1 MELVQKTGRFY
12 TRIIMQNIGI
22 FIFIGLLS
30 VLFHTDGWLPNE
42 NMYAISQFA
51 YWYALPC
58 MIAFSGGNYIGGS
71 SGGILSVLSVCGIIT
86 ANPELGI
93 LGAMISGPFGGYL
106 WKRLENLL
114 NKTCH
119 AQTQMLYHNLLLGTT
134 GCLLAGIEYYILSG
148 ISAVFTHIF
157 NGCLHFLV
165 THHMTAFLSIL
176 IEPGKVFFLNN
187 LINHGILL
195 PAGISQAEQYGSS
208 ILFLLETNP
217 GPGLGILLACL
228 VCYRKKKVA
237 RSEYFTAITAEFIG
251 GIHEVYFPVV
261 FSDLRLL
268 FPLILGGV
276 TGSIWFDLMH
286 CGTVTPV
293 SPGSI
298 ITLLL
303 LSEKGTVLYILCGVI
318 LSAAISFFGSLLLL
332 RSKIREIQEEPCVP
346 SASAPEKETVEPDTL
361 VESDTI
367 SEQKIETVESD
378 MTSEQKIE
386 KIGFVCDGGMGSS
399 AMGAALFRRCLA
411 KHGVSGIEVKA
422 HAADMIPNDLDLI
435 VCQEDYYKI
444 KQELHPKHCYV
455 ISSFTKQEEYETLV
469 AHLITTNE
477 TMPERRGKRS

>member
-58 MIAFSGGNYIGGS
+58 MIAFSGGNYIGGL
-71 SGGILSVLSVCGIIT
+71 SGGFLSVLSVCGIIT

-93 LGAMISGPFGGYL
+93 CGAMISGPLGGYF
-106 WKRLENLL
+106 WKQLEKLL
-114 NKTCH
+114 DKTH
-119 AQTQMLYHNLLLGTT
+119 YAQTQMLYHNLFLGIT

-148 ISAVFTHIF
+148 ISTAFTHIF
-157 NGCLHFLV
+157 NGCFQFLV
-165 THHMTAFLSIL
+165 THHMTALLSIL
-176 IEPGKVFFLNN
+176 IEPGKIFFLNN

-195 PAGISQAEQYGSS
+195 PAGLSQAEQYGSS

-217 GPGLGILLACL
+217 GPGLGILIACL
-228 VCYRKKKVA
+228 VCYRKRETT
-237 RSEYFTAITAEFIG
+237 RSEYFTAITTEFIG

-268 FPLILGGV
+268 FPLILSGV

-303 LSEKGTVLYILCGVI
+303 LSEKGKVLYILCGVI
-318 LSAAISFFGSLLLL
+318 LSATISFFVSLLLL

-346 SASAPEKETVEPDTL
+346 SASAPKKETIEPDTL
-361 VESDTI
+361 SEQKQEYVESDTI
-367 SEQKIETVESD
+367 SEQRIETVGSD
-378 MTSEQKIE
+378 TTSEQKLE

-399 AMGAALFRRCLA
+399 AMGAALFRRCLTR
-411 KHGVSGIEVKA
+411 HGISGIEVKA
-422 HAADMIPNDLDLI
+422 YAADMISDDLDLI

-444 KQELHPKHCYV
+444 KQELHSKYCYV
-455 ISSFTKQEEYETLV
+455 ISSFTKQEEYETLA
-469 AHLITTNE
+469 AHIEKNL
-477 TMPERRGKRS
+477 

>member
-1 MELVQKTGRFY
+1 MELVQKIGRFY

-58 MIAFSGGNYIGGS
+58 MIAFSGGNYIGGL
-71 SGGILSVLSVCGIIT
+71 SGGFLSVLSVCGIIT

-93 LGAMISGPFGGYL
+93 WGAMISGPLGGYF
-106 WKRLENLL
+106 WKQLEKLL
-114 NKTCH
+114 DKTH
-119 AQTQMLYHNLLLGTT
+119 YAQTQMLYHNLFLGIT
-134 GCLLAGIEYYILSG
+134 GCLLAGIEYYILSV
-148 ISAVFTHIF
+148 ISTAFTHLF
-157 NGCLHFLV
+157 NGCFQFLV

-176 IEPGKVFFLNN
+176 IEPGKIFFLNN
-187 LINHGILL
+187 LINHGILF
-195 PAGISQAEQYGSS
+195 PAGLSQAEQHGNS

-228 VCYRKKKVA
+228 VCYRKKKA
-237 RSEYFTAITAEFIG
+237 TRSEYFTAITAEFIG

-303 LSEKGTVLYILCGVI
+303 LSEKGKILYILCGVI
-318 LSAAISFFGSLLLL
+318 LSAAISFFVSLLLL
-332 RSKIREIQEEPCVP
+332 KSKIRETLDEPCVP
-346 SASAPEKETVEPDTL
+346 SASVPEKEPVG
-361 VESDTI
+361 SDTI
-367 SEQKIETVESD
+367 PEQRIESVGSD
-378 MTSEQKIE
+378 TTSEQKPE

-399 AMGAALFRRCLA
+399 AMGAALFRRCLTR
-411 KHGVSGIEVKA
+411 HGISGIEVKA
-422 HAADMIPNDLDLI
+422 YAADMIPDDLDLI

-444 KQELHPKHCYV
+444 KQELHSKHCYV
-455 ISSFTKQEEYETLV
+455 ISSFTKQEEYETLA
-469 AHLITTNE
+469 AHLEKTLQ
-477 TMPERRGKRS
+477 

>member
-58 MIAFSGGNYIGGS
+58 MIAFSGGNYICGL
-71 SGGILSVLSVCGIIT
+71 SGGFLSVLSVCGIIT

-93 LGAMISGPFGGYL
+93 WGAMISGPLGGYF
-106 WKRLENLL
+106 WKQLEKLL
-114 NKTCH
+114 DKTH
-119 AQTQMLYHNLLLGTT
+119 YAQTQMLYHNLFLGIT
-134 GCLLAGIEYYILSG
+134 GCLLAGIEYYILSV
-148 ISAVFTHIF
+148 ISTAFTHLF
-157 NGCLHFLV
+157 NGCFQFLV

-176 IEPGKVFFLNN
+176 IEPGKIFFLNN

-195 PAGISQAEQYGSS
+195 PAGLSQAEQHGSS

-228 VCYRKKKVA
+228 VCYRKKKA
-237 RSEYFTAITAEFIG
+237 TRSEYFTAITAEFIG

-303 LSEKGTVLYILCGVI
+303 LSEKGKILYILCGVI
-318 LSAAISFFGSLLLL
+318 LSAAISFFVSLLLL
-332 RSKIREIQEEPCVP
+332 KSKIRETLDEPCVP
-346 SASAPEKETVEPDTL
+346 SASVPEKEPDT
-361 VESDTI
+361 
-367 SEQKIETVESD
+367 
-378 MTSEQKIE
+378 TSEQKLE

-399 AMGAALFRRCLA
+399 AMGAALFRRCLTR
-411 KHGVSGIEVKA
+411 HGISGIEVKA
-422 HAADMIPNDLDLI
+422 YAADMIPDDLDLI

-444 KQELHPKHCYV
+444 KQELHSKHCYV
-455 ISSFTKQEEYETLV
+455 ISSFTKQEEYETLA
-469 AHLITTNE
+469 AHLEE
-477 TMPERRGKRS
+477 TLQ

>member
-1 MELVQKTGRFY
+1 M
-12 TRIIMQNIGI
+12 
-22 FIFIGLLS
+22 
-30 VLFHTDGWLPNE
+30 
-42 NMYAISQFA
+42 
-51 YWYALPC
+51 
-58 MIAFSGGNYIGGS
+58 
-71 SGGILSVLSVCGIIT
+71 
-86 ANPELGI
+86 
-93 LGAMISGPFGGYL
+93 
-106 WKRLENLL
+106 
-114 NKTCH
+114 
-119 AQTQMLYHNLLLGTT
+119 
-134 GCLLAGIEYYILSG
+134 
-148 ISAVFTHIF
+148 
-157 NGCLHFLV
+157 
-165 THHMTAFLSIL
+165 
-176 IEPGKVFFLNN
+176 
-187 LINHGILL
+187 
-195 PAGISQAEQYGSS
+195 
-208 ILFLLETNP
+208 FLLETNP
-217 GPGLGILLACL
+217 GPGLGVLLACL
-228 VCYRKKKVA
+228 VCYRKKKAA

-261 FSDLRLL
+261 FSDLMLL

-346 SASAPEKETVEPDTL
+346 SASAPEKGTVEPDTL
-361 VESDTI
+361 SEQKQESVESDTI

-411 KHGVSGIEVKA
+411 KHGISGIEVKA
-422 HAADMIPNDLDLI
+422 HAADMIPDDLDLI

-469 AHLITTNE
+469 AHIEKTL
-477 TMPERRGKRS
+477 

>member
-1 MELVQKTGRFY
+1 MELIQKTGRFY

-58 MIAFSGGNYIGGS
+58 MIAFSGGNYIGGL
-71 SGGILSVLSVCGIIT
+71 SGGFLSVLSVCGIIT

-93 LGAMISGPFGGYL
+93 WGAMISGPLGGYF
-106 WKRLENLL
+106 WKQLEKLL
-114 NKTCH
+114 DKTH
-119 AQTQMLYHNLLLGTT
+119 YAQTQMLYHNLFLGIT
-134 GCLLAGIEYYILSG
+134 GCFLAGIEYYILSG
-148 ISAVFTHIF
+148 ISTAFTHIF
-157 NGCLHFLV
+157 NGCFQFLV

-176 IEPGKVFFLNN
+176 IEPGKIFFLNN

-195 PAGISQAEQYGSS
+195 PAGLSQAEQYGSS

-217 GPGLGILLACL
+217 GPGLGILIACL
-228 VCYRKKKVA
+228 VCYRKRKTT
-237 RSEYFTAITAEFIG
+237 RSEYFTAITTEFIG
-251 GIHEVYFPVV
+251 GIHEVYFPVI

-303 LSEKGTVLYILCGVI
+303 LSEKGKVLYILCGVV
-318 LSAAISFFGSLLLL
+318 LSAAISFFVSFLLLK
-332 RSKIREIQEEPCVP
+332 SKIRETQDEPCIP
-346 SASAPEKETVEPDTL
+346 SASVPEKEPDT
-361 VESDTI
+361 
-367 SEQKIETVESD
+367 
-378 MTSEQKIE
+378 TSEQELE

-399 AMGAALFRRCLA
+399 AMGAALFRRCLTR
-411 KHGVSGIEVKA
+411 HGISGIEVKA
-422 HAADMIPNDLDLI
+422 YAADMIPDDLDLI

-444 KQELHPKHCYV
+444 KQELHSKHCYV
-455 ISSFTKQEEYETLV
+455 ISSFTKQEEYETLA
-469 AHLITTNE
+469 AHLEKTLQ
-477 TMPERRGKRS
+477 

>member
-58 MIAFSGGNYIGGS
+58 MIAFSGGNYIGGL

-106 WKRLENLL
+106 WKQLENLL

-119 AQTQMLYHNLLLGTT
+119 AQTQMLYHNLLLGTA

-237 RSEYFTAITAEFIG
+237 RSEYFTEITAEFIG

-303 LSEKGTVLYILCGVI
+303 LSEKGKVLYILCGVI
-318 LSAAISFFGSLLLL
+318 LSAAISFFVSLLLL
-332 RSKIREIQEEPCVP
+332 RSKIREIQEETCVP
-346 SASAPEKETVEPDTL
+346 SASAPEKEPDT
-361 VESDTI
+361 
-367 SEQKIETVESD
+367 
-378 MTSEQKIE
+378 TSEQKLE

-399 AMGAALFRRCLA
+399 AMGAALFRRCLTR
-411 KHGVSGIEVKA
+411 HGISGIEVKA
-422 HAADMIPNDLDLI
+422 YAADMIPDDLDLI

-444 KQELHPKHCYV
+444 KQELHSKHCYV
-455 ISSFTKQEEYETLV
+455 ISSFTKQEEYETLA
-469 AHLITTNE
+469 AHLEE
-477 TMPERRGKRS
+477 TLQ

>member
-1 MELVQKTGRFY
+1 MELIQKTGRFY

-106 WKRLENLL
+106 WKQLENLL
-114 NKTCH
+114 NKTHH
-119 AQTQMLYHNLLLGTT
+119 AQTQMLYHNLLLGTA

-148 ISAVFTHIF
+148 ISAVFIHIF
-157 NGCLHFLV
+157 NECLQFLV

-195 PAGISQAEQYGSS
+195 PAGLSQAEQYGSS

-217 GPGLGILLACL
+217 GPGLGVLLACL
-228 VCYRKKKVA
+228 VCYRKKKAA

-303 LSEKGTVLYILCGVI
+303 LSEKGKVLYILCGVI
-318 LSAAISFFGSLLLL
+318 LSAAISFFVSLLLL
-332 RSKIREIQEEPCVP
+332 RSKIRGIQEEPCVP

-361 VESDTI
+361 SEQKQESVESDTI
-367 SEQKIETVESD
+367 PEQRIEPVESD
-378 MTSEQKIE
+378 TIPEQKIE

-411 KHGVSGIEVKA
+411 KHGISGIEVKA
-422 HAADMIPNDLDLI
+422 HAADMIPDDLDLI

-455 ISSFTKQEEYETLV
+455 ISSFTKQEEYETLA
-469 AHLITTNE
+469 AHLEKTL
-477 TMPERRGKRS
+477 